1 MSFLPSAGGRLV
13 VIAFEGWN
21 DAGEA
26 AVDTARHLV
35 GAWDLSTETLFSG
48 DEYYDM
54 TFIRPAVRRDAD
66 GPAIEWPGCVAHTG
80 VVPGTEL
87 PVEVVIGTEPSYR
100 WREYIDRLRERFAP
114 DDRVVLLGSL
124 LADVTHTRPL
134 PVATTAE
141 DPALA
146 RELGIDEADYT
157 GPVGILGVLSTT
169 LAGDGMAAVS
179 HWVAVPAYAAS
190 SPSPKAVLAMLGA
203 FEDLTGLVV
212 DQREL
217 VDEARA
223 WEVGTDALVESDE
236 DLAEHV
242 ARIEGMTD
250 ATELP
255 QASGEA
261 IAREFERYLS
271 RRRREE

>member
-1 MSFLPSAGGRLV
+1 MSFLPSAPGRLV

-35 GAWDLSTETLFSG
+35 AVWGLEAHTLFSG
-48 DEYYDM
+48 DDYFDM
-54 TFIRPAVRRDAD
+54 TFIRPVLTRDAG
-66 GPAIEWPGCVAHTG
+66 GPRIEWPGCTAHTG
-80 VVPGTEL
+80 TVPGTGL
-87 PVEVVIGTEPSYR
+87 AIEVIIGTEPSYR
-100 WREYIDRLRERFAP
+100 WQEYIARLRERLA
-114 DDRVVLLGSL
+114 DGDRVVLLGSL

-134 PVATTAE
+134 PVSTTAE
-141 DPALA
+141 DTALLA
-146 RELGIDEADYT
+146 EPEIEASEYT
-157 GPVGILGVLSTT
+157 GPVGIVGVLATT
-169 LAGDGMAAVS
+169 LAAAGVPTVS
-179 HWVAVPAYAAS
+179 QWVAVPAYAAS

-203 FEDLTGLVV
+203 FEELTGLVV
-212 DQREL
+212 DQHEL

-223 WEVGTDALVESDE
+223 WETGTDALVESDE

-261 IAREFERYLS
+261 IAREFERYLD
-271 RRRREE
+271 RRRRED